1 MIPFSRGARQILDPF
16 AKKPHA
22 AIREP
27 LGGDQQ
33 TMQKNEKYCQKTQNR
48 FLKNCSYASLEC
60 CSK

>member
-33 TMQKNEKYCQKTQNR
+33 TMQKTKNMMSKNPKID
-48 FLKNCSYASLEC
+48 FLKIVVMHP
-60 CSK
+60 

>member
-27 LGGDQQ
+27 PGGDQQ
-33 TMQKNEKYCQKTQNR
+33 TMQITKNMMSKTSKII
-48 FLKNCSYASLEC
+48 FLKLQLCIPRML
-60 CSK
+60 

>member
-16 AKKPHA
+16 AQKPHA

-33 TMQKNEKYCQKTQNR
+33 TMQKTKNMMSKNPKID
-48 FLKNCSYASLEC
+48 FLKIVVMHP
-60 CSK
+60 

>member
-33 TMQKNEKYCQKTQNR
+33 TMQKTKKYDVQKPSNR
-48 FLKNCSYASLEC
+48 FLKIVVMHP
-60 CSK
+60 